1 MQMDVKLLK
10 CLKRSVKYPTLPHLF
25 IYHSWYVRPEADCG
39 SIRIPATEICRR
51 RHRRRL
57 TVTISMGGGID
68 WGSSMHFPA
77 NFSGLFEARR
87 RDDRG
92 DPDVVLFDDASS
104 SPSPPHPLLFPNVI
118 QLHKLS
124 PPKTLFLQPSKRRDA
139 NPNIFNPIWIFVASI
154 LFDSFFGVFYFL
166 FFIFYI
172 QFVIFAVGRLVPK
185 YLRSIRWCWGRPRGG
200 AAEVSPRR
208 RRLDAIDQSAPD
220 LTIPNWDQNLEQLG
234 QNLTK
239 NWLKM
244 RQKLVWKFGLKKF
257 GLKLAKNQS
266 KFGWKMCLKTD
277 WKLVKIWLW
286 THQKL
291 KM

>member
-39 SIRIPATEICRR
+39 SIRIPSTEICRR

-77 NFSGLFEARR
+77 NFSGLFEASSASRRPRWPRR
-87 RDDRG
+87 RPLWRRQQF
-92 DPDVVLFDDASS
+92 P
-104 SPSPPHPLLFPNVI
+104 PPPPHHLLFPNVI

-166 FFIFYI
+166 FLIFLFSICY
-172 QFVIFAVGRLVPK
+172 FCRWTFGTKIFTFNSVMLGAAAWRRCWGLPEASSFGCDWPIGARFDDSKLGPNFGAVGPK
-185 YLRSIRWCWGRPRGG
+185 
-200 AAEVSPRR
+200 
-208 RRLDAIDQSAPD
+208 LD
-220 LTIPNWDQNLEQLG
+220 
-234 QNLTK
+234 
-239 NWLKM
+239 
-244 RQKLVWKFGLKKF
+244 QKLVENETEIGLKV
-257 GLKLAKNQS
+257 
-266 KFGWKMCLKTD
+266 W
-277 WKLVKIWLW
+277 
-286 THQKL
+286 
-291 KM
+291 